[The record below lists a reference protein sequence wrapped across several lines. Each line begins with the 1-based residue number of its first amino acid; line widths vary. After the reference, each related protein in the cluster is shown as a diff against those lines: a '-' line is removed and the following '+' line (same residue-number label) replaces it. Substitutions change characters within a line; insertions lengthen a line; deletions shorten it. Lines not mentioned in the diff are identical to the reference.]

1 MEQMQFK
8 ISSFLKDLIGRELIT
23 DEFVAVFELV
33 KNSFDAHAKN
43 VKVIFEHQY
52 DPNGARIIIWDNG
65 KGMDKAD
72 LRNKWL
78 FVAHSDKKDGTEDKD
93 YRNDIQHKRT
103 FAGAK
108 GVGRFS
114 CDRLGRYLNL
124 LSIKD
129 APNAK
134 IENLTIDW
142 TTFEHDSNKEF
153 IDINVEHS
161 TLTDTNYTGFIKGT
175 ILEISGLRDIWN
187 RDRIKKLKVSLEKLI
202 NPIQGNNVDDFSIE
216 IIAKDEL
223 LQDRQEKEER
233 DKVNGIVRNIVFER
247 LGLKTTQIKVSI
259 TNHGGTITTTLTD
272 RGTKIYTL
280 VERNP
285 YVNLFD
291 IDIVLFVLNRAGK
304 INFKKIMG
312 VDSVKYGSVFIY
324 KNGFR
329 IYPFGEE
336 GDDTL
341 QIDRRKQQGF
351 YRYLG
356 TRDLIGRI
364 EINGEQSDLRE
375 TTSRDGGFI
384 KNESWSQ
391 LVDFFYEKALRRLES
406 YTVGI
411 IKWGDEK
418 FDKETG
424 EIIQPELKP
433 EDVKDKI
440 LDIISNLTKAKEV
453 IDVQYN
459 QDFLRIYESKQEKS
473 ASQLVRNLTRMAED
487 TNNPQFVK
495 QARAVEKQVSE
506 MRQSIGELEREN
518 AQKTEENK
526 SIQKA
531 ASQVRTENI
540 FLLSD
545 VNADVAQLTSLHHQI
560 THTSNTIEEFVL
572 ATIEAIQNKE
582 YDNALEYLN
591 NIHEENQK
599 ISILSNYVSKAKFDT
614 KIEKIKENII
624 KFVNEYISNVYS
636 CLHRNLKICV
646 ISTCER
652 DVLLRFSPIEM
663 IMVLDNLFNNSE
675 KAYKEISG
683 CKKIDI
689 NWTYGENLVMS
700 YRDYASGITDDVLPR
715 VFDYRFSTTGG
726 GGLGMFHVR
735 EILSRIGAT
744 IEINNK
750 VDKGVEFIIT
760 FKI

>member
-33 KNSFDAHAKN
+33 KNSFDAHAKK
-43 VKVIFEHQY
+43 VKVIFENQY
-52 DPNGARIIIWDNG
+52 DPTNARIIIWDNG
-65 KGMDKAD
+65 RGMDKSD
-72 LRNKWL
+72 LQNKWL
-78 FVAHSDKKDGTEDKD
+78 FVAHSDKRDGTEDKD
-93 YRNDIQHKRT
+93 YRDKIQHKRT

-124 LSIKD
+124 ISIKD
-129 APNAK
+129 APNAL
-134 IENLTIDW
+134 IENLKIDW
-142 TTFEHDSNKEF
+142 TSFEQDSNKEF
-153 IDINVEHS
+153 IDIKVEHN
-161 TLTDTNYTGFIKGT
+161 TLSATNYEDFHQGT
-175 ILEISGLRDIWN
+175 ILEISGLRDIWD

-202 NPIQGNNVDDFSIE
+202 NPIQGNDVDDFAIE
-216 IIAKDEL
+216 IIADDEL
-223 LQDRQEKEER
+223 LQDQKEKDDR
-233 DKVNGIVRNIVFER
+233 DKVNGVVRNIVFER

-272 RGTKIYTL
+272 RGTEIYTL
-280 VERNP
+280 TERNP
-285 YVNLFD
+285 YDKLYD

-356 TRDLIGRI
+356 TRDLLGRI
-364 EINGEQSDLRE
+364 EINGERSDLRE

-384 KNESWSQ
+384 KNESWNQ
-391 LVDFFYEKALRRLES
+391 LVEFFYDKALRRLET

-459 QDFLRIYESKQEKS
+459 QDFLKIYESKQEKS
-473 ASQLVRNLTRMAED
+473 ATQLVKNLTRMAEE

-495 QARAVEKQVSE
+495 QAKAVEKQVSE
-506 MRQSIGELEREN
+506 MRQSIGELERDN
-518 AQKTEENK
+518 ATKTEENK
-526 SIQKA
+526 NIKKTV
-531 ASQVRTENI
+531 SQLQTENL
-540 FLLSD
+540 FLISD
-545 VNADVAQLTSLHHQI
+545 VTNDTKEFKSLHHHI
-560 THTSNTIEEFVL
+560 THTSDLIAEYISI
-572 ATIEAIQNKE
+572 AIEALSKGDNKRVKE
-582 YDNALEYLN
+582 SLQYIE
-591 NIHEENQK
+591 IENQK
-599 ISILSNYVSKAKFDT
+599 ILTLSNFVSKAKFDT
-614 KIEKIKENII
+614 KTTKINDDIISFVYEYINNLYVITHKKLIVNVEKASF
-624 KFVNEYISNVYS
+624 KFV
-636 CLHRNLKICV
+636 
-646 ISTCER
+646 T
-652 DVLLRFSPIEM
+652 RFVPIEM
-663 IMVLDNLFNNSE
+663 IILIDNLLNNSE
-675 KAYKEISG
+675 KAKAQNIS
-683 CKKIDI
+683 IS
-689 NWTYGENLVMS
+689 WVLEESTLTMH
-700 YRDYASGITDDVLPR
+700 YADDGHGIKQEVLPH
-715 VFDYRFSTTGG
+715 VFEYRFSTTNG
-726 GGLGMFHVR
+726 GGLGLYYVK
-735 EILSRIGAT
+735 EIV
-744 IEINNK
+744 NK
-750 VDKGVEFIIT
+750 MKGSVQIDNSKSKGVEFIIT
-760 FKI
+760 LKK

>member
-1 MEQMQFK
+1 MQFK

-33 KNSFDAHAKN
+33 KNSFDAHAKK

-52 DPNGARIIIWDNG
+52 DPQTARIIIWDNG
-65 KGMDKAD
+65 RGMDKSD
-72 LRNKWL
+72 LQNKWL
-78 FVAHSDKKDGTEDKD
+78 FVAHSDKRDGTEDKD
-93 YRNDIQHKRT
+93 YRDKIQHKRT

-124 LSIKD
+124 ITKKD
-129 APNAK
+129 TPAAL
-134 IENLTIDW
+134 IENLKIDW
-142 TTFEHDSNKEF
+142 TSFEEDSNREF
-153 IDINVEHS
+153 VDIKVERNVLS
-161 TLTDTNYTGFIKGT
+161 NTDYTSFSNGT
-175 ILEISGLRDIWN
+175 ILEISGLRDIWD

-202 NPIQGNNVDDFSIE
+202 NPIQGNDVDDFAIE
-216 IIAKDEL
+216 IIAKEEL
-223 LQDRQEKEER
+223 LQDKKEKDDR
-233 DKVNGIVRNIVFER
+233 DKVNGVVKNIVFER

-272 RGTKIYTL
+272 RGTEIYTL
-280 VERNP
+280 KERNS
-285 YVNLFD
+285 YDKLYD

-356 TRDLIGRI
+356 TRDILGRI
-364 EINGEQSDLRE
+364 EINGERSDLRE

-384 KNESWSQ
+384 RNESWDQ
-391 LVDFFYEKALRRLES
+391 LVEFFYDKALRRLES
-406 YTVGI
+406 YTIGI

-440 LDIISNLTKAKEV
+440 LEIIANLTKAKDV
-453 IDVQYN
+453 IEVQYN
-459 QDFLRIYESKQEKS
+459 QDFLQIFESKQEKS
-473 ASQLVRNLTRMAED
+473 ATQLVKNLTRMAEE

-495 QARAVEKQVSE
+495 QAKAVEKQVSE

-518 AQKTEENK
+518 ASKTEENK
-526 SIQKA
+526 KIRKTV
-531 ASQVRTENI
+531 SQLRTEKM

-545 VNADVAQLTSLHHQI
+545 VTDDKKGFKSLQHHI
-560 THTSNTIEEFVL
+560 THTSDMISEHISKAVEF
-572 ATIEAIQNKE
+572 
-582 YDNALEYLN
+582 LN
-591 NIHEENQK
+591 NGEYKCVKEELQHIEIENQK
-599 ISILSNYVSKAKFDT
+599 ILTLSNFVSKAKFDT
-614 KIEKIKENII
+614 KTKKINDDII
-624 KFVNEYISNVYS
+624 GFICEYIDNIYLITHKNIKVQTNRPSFKY
-636 CLHRNLKICV
+636 
-646 ISTCER
+646 T
-652 DVLLRFSPIEM
+652 LRFIPIE
-663 IMVLDNLFNNSE
+663 IIIILDNLLNNSE
-675 KAYKEISG
+675 KAGAQEVTL
-683 CKKIDI
+683 
-689 NWTYGENLVMS
+689 NWGQQNDNLIFHFM
-700 YRDYASGITDDVLPR
+700 DDGHGIEPSILPHI
-715 VFDYRFSTTGG
+715 FEYRFSTTDG
-726 GGLGMFHVR
+726 GGLGLYYIK
-735 EILSRIGAT
+735 EIINKMGGRVDVD
-744 IEINNK
+744 NNK
-750 VDKGVEFIIT
+750 QKGVEFIIT
-760 FKI
+760 FKK